1 MSELGWPMPLPSLT
15 PSPARGY
22 RMFPEAAPLAKGYR
36 WLPCLLLC
44 SSIQRSLISCTEP
57 RFFTSW
63 FIQRFYETEEQ
74 ELKKWCWLND
84 TQQPPQ
90 GLKDQPSPISFQGS
104 AWPWK
109 RLSSPFLS
117 LPGRGRQRHRKGA
130 DGTRAEVPCL
140 CLPAESR
147 GRRAGYPCQRGSSVP
162 HAQTGPAGSGSDCSN
177 KSAPRKSKGIQRQYN
192 ILKYSLHIKKCHGSW
207 PEGMGNGAT
216 NIQT

>member
-1 MSELGWPMPLPSLT
+1 MSVSGWPRPLPLT
-15 PSPARGY
+15 PSTARGH
-22 RMFPEAAPLAKGYR
+22 RMVPEAAPLAQGCR

-84 TQQPPQ
+84 TQQP
-90 GLKDQPSPISFQGS
+90 SPVPFQGS
-104 AWPWK
+104 ARPGK
-109 RLSSPFLS
+109 RLSSPSSACLEEEDK
-117 LPGRGRQRHRKGA
+117 GTRKGA
-130 DGTRAEVPCL
+130 DGTRAEAPCL

-147 GRRAGYPCQRGSSVP
+147 GRRAGCPCQRGSSVP

-177 KSAPRKSKGIQRQYN
+177 KSAPRKSKGFQRQYN
-192 ILKYSLHIKKCHGSW
+192 LLKYSLHIKECHG
-207 PEGMGNGAT
+207 
-216 NIQT
+216 